1 MLEKVGGFLTI
12 VVAVTGLALT
22 SAYQPPTW
30 MQIVLALVGSTV
42 CLIGVVFMFAE
53 GQIFEKGRKAKTT
66 PKTS

>member
-12 VVAVTGLALT
+12 VVAVAGLAMI

-53 GQIFEKGRKAKTT
+53 GQIFEHRRVKKA
-66 PKTS
+66 PKVG